1 LTARR
6 AQPLPRSVVVVGVA
20 LPLLLLVAVV
30 VSNVVGGDVP
40 EPTAPYAADVRTA
53 FADVNPV
60 LLDVVETASRWA
72 TGDAADEELRGA
84 LDAARA
90 ALPGARAAIGS
101 LEEPEGAAPARA
113 MYLAS
118 VDMYAVAVDAFGA
131 ALAVTPDERLEIELL
146 GRRVRTI
153 ADRLFD
159 RGRAI
164 VEPSSGGDVPGV
176 SVVRSDPVPDW
187 DADGL
192 APAGGAGVELD
203 RAALDQ
209 PDDEP
214 GRRAGLRLLVLA
226 EVERAEA
233 LGLDDVA
240 SALDAIADA
249 LPS

>member
-1 LTARR
+1 MSARR
-6 AQPLPRSVVVVGVA
+6 AQPLPRAVVLAAVA
-20 LPLLLLVAVV
+20 LPIILLVAVV
-30 VSNVVGGDVP
+30 GSNLVGSDDP
-40 EPTAPYAADVRTA
+40 EPTAPYAADVRAA
-53 FADVNPV
+53 FADLNPV

-90 ALPGARAAIGS
+90 ALPGARDEIAS
-101 LEEPEGAAPARA
+101 LDEPAGAAPARA

-118 VDMYAVAVDAFGA
+118 VDLYAVAVDAFGA
-131 ALAVTPDERLEIELL
+131 ALAVTGDERMEVELL
-146 GRRVRTI
+146 GRRIRTI

-164 VEPSSGGDVPGV
+164 VEPSSGADVPGV

-192 APAGGAGVELD
+192 AAAGDIGAELD
-203 RAALDQ
+203 RSALDQ

-226 EVERAEA
+226 EVERADA
-233 LGLDDVA
+233 LGLDAVA
-240 SALDAIADA
+240 SALDEIADA
-249 LPS
+249 LSR